1 MEMLG
6 THVLLCWRRQSFIIR
21 TRAVKLIG
29 DRAVFVTGQRSSSST
44 LSSSGQIK
52 HTQCQTERTTTTW
65 HTHNNRNNDNNMLQ
79 TFEEYVFQTHDKKFI
94 SPNRSMDY
102 DKRSKNNITT
112 TIPPTNSS
120 LITTKTPPDGVSNS
134 VGSHSTLLT
143 LNNNLANLGA
153 GADSR
158 QQQLHEACLDYEEAV
173 KALNLL
179 QSNAEALR
187 SSLHQRRRLNSL
199 QETEKYLLRSG
210 LTLDDLKA
218 LSVIHVAGTKGKGST
233 CALADSI
240 LRHYGVKTG
249 FYSSPHLVSLTER
262 IRINGQP
269 ISKQKFTQYFWPVY
283 NRLKAQQEDENDMP
297 AYFKFL
303 TILCFHVYLAEK
315 VDVAIL
321 EVGIGGELDCTN
333 IVPHTK
339 TVGIT
344 SLGLE
349 HTNLLGNTLKEIA
362 WQKAGIIK
370 PRCQVYTSVK
380 QPECLEVIKA
390 RAEEKNATLHIVP
403 ELQDYFG
410 ENEKLRSLKDA
421 FNNITLL
428 NGSLAL
434 QLAYDW
440 LRQNRNG
447 FYKHYGVNKP
457 YLSEQALEG
466 LVNCIWPG
474 RCQLVKFYNFN
485 MHLDGAHTVESM
497 EVCGNWFA
505 NTTSPNKIPKIL
517 IFNTT
522 GERDSK
528 NLLAILRN
536 YTDFDL
542 LCFVPNIASNAA
554 SQNPDTKSV
563 LHSHVEQLKRVQ
575 MHLSNWQELCRQSC
589 GEVERAKQRQQA
601 KTYTT
606 VMSCFQDIRQIYTSQ
621 ELDILVTGSIHLIGA
636 VILSLNELSV
646 ELREEKQHN

>member
-1 MEMLG
+1 ML
-6 THVLLCWRRQSFIIR
+6 LWRRRQSFIIR
-21 TRAVKLIG
+21 TRVLACLFG
-29 DRAVFVTGQRSSSST
+29 PEAGGQRSSAST
-44 LSSSGQIK
+44 SNSTGSQIK
-52 HTQCQTERTTTTW
+52 HNKHQCQRETTKPRLPIGHQT
-65 HTHNNRNNDNNMLQ
+65 NNKSGGGKMLQ
-79 TFEEYVFQTHDKKFI
+79 SFEEYVFQTHDKKFI
-94 SPNRSMDY
+94 SPGSSMDL
-102 DKRSKNNITT
+102 DKKTT
-112 TIPPTNSS
+112 TRH
-120 LITTKTPPDGVSNS
+120 LITTNGVCGKTNDDSN
-134 VGSHSTLLT
+134 GKLLLT
-143 LNNNLANLGA
+143 LNDHHGGSKNAA
-153 GADSR
+153 EETTT
-158 QQQLHEACLDYEEAV
+158 QQQQEHHDVNLDYEEAV

-218 LSVIHVAGTKGKGST
+218 LSIIHVAGTKGKGST

-269 ISKQKFTQYFWPVY
+269 ISKQKFIHYFWPVY
-283 NRLKAQQEDENDMP
+283 NRLKAQQENETDMP

-333 IVPHTK
+333 IVPHSK

-370 PRCQVYTSVK
+370 PNCQVYTSVR
-380 QPECLEVIKA
+380 QPECLEVIKT
-390 RAEEKNATLHIVP
+390 RASEKNATLHIVP
-403 ELQDYFG
+403 EFEEYFG
-410 ENEKLRSLKDA
+410 EDHQQLKNR

-447 FYKHYGVNKP
+447 FYKHYAVNKAI
-457 YLSEQALEG
+457 LSPEALEG
-466 LVNCIWPG
+466 LVNCVWPG
-474 RCQLVKFYNFN
+474 RCQVVEFYNYS

-497 EVCGNWFA
+497 QVCGNWFA
-505 NTTSPNKIPKIL
+505 HTTRNSRKPKIL
-517 IFNTT
+517 LFNTT

-528 NLLAILRN
+528 NLLSILHN
-536 YTDFDL
+536 YSHFDM
-542 LCFVPNIASNAA
+542 LCFVPNIATTA
-554 SQNPDTKSV
+554 QNQDTKSV
-563 LHSHVEQLKRVQ
+563 LHSHVEQLKRTQ
-575 MHLSNWQELCRQSC
+575 IHLNSWRELCQES
-589 GEVERAKQRQQA
+589 ETERNGQHQA

-606 VMSCFQDIRQIYTSQ
+606 VMSCFEDIRTIYGTQ
-621 ELDILVTGSIHLIGA
+621 KLDILVTGSIHLLGA
-636 VILSLNELSV
+636 VILTLNQLSGELGAL
-646 ELREEKQHN
+646 EGKLN

>member
-1 MEMLG
+1 MLA
-6 THVLLCWRRQSFIIR
+6 THVLLLWPTLRHQSFIIR
-21 TRAVKLIG
+21 TRALHLVGREAIT
-29 DRAVFVTGQRSSSST
+29 ASQRSAST
-44 LSSSGQIK
+44 I
-52 HTQCQTERTTTTW
+52 HNHQCERMAFSTW
-65 HTHNNRNNDNNMLQ
+65 RPNKNHQKMLQ
-79 TFEEYVFQTHDKKFI
+79 RKMFEEYVFQTHDKKFT
-94 SPNRSMDY
+94 STPGMDS
-102 DKRSKNNITT
+102 DKNNKNNNNNNVKTT
-112 TIPPTNSS
+112 TNS
-120 LITTKTPPDGVSNS
+120 LITTKVPSND
-134 VGSHSTLLT
+134 VKWLT
-143 LNNNLANLGA
+143 LNNLLAVGHKNYLEEP
-153 GADSR
+153 
-158 QQQLHEACLDYEEAV
+158 QQQNQQEASLDYEEAV

-218 LSVIHVAGTKGKGST
+218 LSIIHVAGTKGKGST
-233 CALADSI
+233 CALTDSI

-269 ISKQKFTQYFWPVY
+269 ISKQKFTQHFWPVY
-283 NRLKAQQEDENDMP
+283 NRLKALQENETDMP

-303 TILCFHVYLAEK
+303 TILCFHIYLAEK
-315 VDVAIL
+315 VDVVIL

-333 IVPHTK
+333 IVPHSK

-370 PRCQVYTSVK
+370 PNCQVYTSVK

-390 RAEEKNATLHIVP
+390 RAEEKNACLHIVP
-403 ELQDYFG
+403 EFGEYFG
-410 ENEKLRSLKDA
+410 EKNQKLRES
-421 FNNITLL
+421 FSNIISL

-447 FYKHYGVNKP
+447 FFKHYGVNRP
-457 YLSEQALEG
+457 HLSDLALEG
-466 LVNCIWPG
+466 LVNCVWPG
-474 RCQLVKFYNFN
+474 RCQVVKFYNFN

-497 EVCGNWFA
+497 QVCGNWFA
-505 NTTSPNKIPKIL
+505 QVSRRRPKIL

-522 GERDSK
+522 GDRDSK
-528 NLLAILRN
+528 NLLRILRN
-536 YTDFDL
+536 YTHFDMV
-542 LCFVPNIASNAA
+542 CFVPNIATSA
-554 SQNPDTKSV
+554 QNTQDTKSV
-563 LHSHVEQLKRVQ
+563 LHSHVEQLKRAQ
-575 MHLSNWQELCRQSC
+575 MHLRNWQELCEDIRRSPS
-589 GEVERAKQRQQA
+589 EEMEAKTKQQA

-606 VMSCFQDIRQIYTSQ
+606 VMSCFQSIRENYPQQ
-621 ELDILVTGSIHLIGA
+621 QLDVLVTGSIHLIGA
-636 VILSLNELSV
+636 VILTLNELGR
-646 ELREEKQHN
+646 ELSEGEELS